1 VSTDNPPAESLEYD
15 EAAAAARRTRIA
27 EYQQS
32 FDIAAD
38 AIADAI
44 RAGGGDGGELIC
56 HLVATVAAN
65 LGSLDAIT
73 AGRPGSWEADHVH
86 NILQSTVAPGELL
99 RWRTAPIEI
108 VENLEM
114 LLYGLDLG
122 EELYEASLEQI
133 WVALE
138 AAGHG
143 IDTGDP
149 NVRQLTVEGEA
160 LYDAAIGPIRA
171 LQADDFARYTDS
183 FRIAVFAVIEQLVTG
198 EGLAPDL
205 AASIR
210 FVDNESGEP
219 LTADIDD
226 ARYEAKYGPLTEAP
240 LEVRIWQAARAL
252 AGPPGFE
259 GVPLRDLEAGGN
271 LVDQLVEAGRLPH
284 QRIPELAHYPANPAI
299 LRSMAGGTGRTAGEG
314 ATS

>member
-1 VSTDNPPAESLEYD
+1 VSTDNPPPGSAGVD
-15 EAAAAARRTRIA
+15 HTEAAERFARQV

-32 FDIAAD
+32 FAIAAD

-44 RAGGGDGGELIC
+44 RTGIGDGGELIC

-73 AGRPGSWEADHVH
+73 AGRPGSWEASHVDG
-86 NILQSTVAPGELL
+86 ILTSTVAAGELL

-108 VENLEM
+108 VENLKM

-138 AAGHG
+138 DAGHG

-160 LYDAAIGPIRA
+160 RYDAAIEPIRA
-171 LQADDFARYTDS
+171 LQAEDFARYADAFTA
-183 FRIAVFAVIEQLVTG
+183 AVRVVADEMEYLLPEVAVSVRFA
-198 EGLAPDL
+198 DD
-205 AASIR
+205 
-210 FVDNESGEP
+210 VDADGNQEP
-219 LTADIDD
+219 LTADLNG
-226 ARYEAKYGPLTEAP
+226 ARYEAEYGPLTEAP
-240 LEVRIWQAARAL
+240 LEVQVWQAARAL
-252 AGPPGFE
+252 VPPPGFT
-259 GVPLRDLEAGGN
+259 VPLRDLEAGGN
-271 LVDQLVEAGRLPH
+271 LVDQLVAAGRLPH
-284 QRIPELAHYPANPAI
+284 QRIPELAHYPADPKI
-299 LRSMAGGTGRTAGEG
+299 LRSMAGGTGGTGEG
-314 ATS
+314 QPQ